1 MIFDFQIYGY
11 LSSNGNDYPIGKK
24 TKAAKKSFPKIANS
38 PSASAARRSDRKPKP
53 KRVDSDMD
61 TTFELDDTNDEFH
74 GTEANKTFLKSLD
87 LITSFKLK
95 LKG

>member
-1 MIFDFQIYGY
+1 MISPLQIYGY

-24 TKAAKKSFPKIANS
+24 TKAAKKSFPKIAN
-38 PSASAARRSDRKPKP
+38 SASAARRSDRKPKP

-74 GTEANKTFLKSLD
+74 GIQAKKTF
-87 LITSFKLK
+87 
-95 LKG
+95 

>member
-1 MIFDFQIYGY
+1 MISPLQIYGY
-11 LSSNGNDYPIGKK
+11 LSSNENDYPIGKK

-38 PSASAARRSDRKPKP
+38 ASASAARRSDRKPKP

-74 GTEANKTFLKSLD
+74 GTEANKIFLKSLD